1 MSGKFPKPECIISTM
16 NICIT
21 TAASVH
27 IATYVYI
34 GGYESL

>member
-1 MSGKFPKPECIISTM
+1 M
-16 NICIT
+16 NTCIT

-27 IATYVYI
+27 MATYVHI

>member
-1 MSGKFPKPECIISTM
+1 M

-27 IATYVYI
+27 IATYVHI
-34 GGYESL
+34 GGYKSL